1 MGPKKEPLPLDT
13 GDTDTVFAYPDTLIN
28 AANDGTW
35 VSPTKSVKRYHQPV
49 KRRQNTKSGAKRVRT
64 NGHGQGDDGPSLSM
78 VEGGAWEEMLVSVPW
93 DQDPEPSPSATATA
107 TDVIIGESQV
117 TAYAEAV
124 DTGAAGFCRVGK
136 DLFVCQGWDTH
147 RIQPTYLVIGEKFG
161 VACTCPRGTQNLL
174 CIHQEFFH
182 SYELENLLSLKPSTL
197 PQNPNAAIFFCQ
209 QVPNSPDYCTIFSVK
224 GTSASELRGRAIVT
238 HTGTLPSTGSW
249 KCSKDSGTCVHI
261 QAAYEILA
269 KILGDAVTYD
279 PQRIKQNRMSVSESQ
294 SGSVSHLPI
303 LPPLFISLKTDPVLY
318 ARPKPFRDPPS
329 SVLGIGTQASCPCLG
344 GRTFVNPQMPTVI
357 HTCRIFT
364 LYASHSAEIELQS
377 CPKCPRARRRFIG
390 PDLREQGLFNY
401 NNKLLISHELL
412 DEYTMA
418 YVTSETPFVAWVTV
432 VQHRYSLSGATFMDD
447 GTFRSVWFAYAELVA
462 LENDMTCSLCGPYP
476 ETVIWDGV
484 TLSFGKDHLTSAI
497 KSPIEESSE
506 SIVRGKVKA
515 HPKQQLLL
523 DVSLRSA
530 LRLALKVPDL
540 DEAKSSG
547 STKAVVEH
555 LDRVAF
561 IHKGIE
567 KECEVL
573 ASLFLDAYGAVAFSQ
588 RLSPPKG
595 YERFFLQIAAE
606 ESILQMINA
615 VALAGLQ
622 DFIANPLPEY
632 LTKIL
637 SIPGLY
643 RIMEGRDSLQD
654 FVPLFQ
660 WLANRAETVLRELS
674 VDTSPI
680 PTISGSS
687 TASEWSQIRHRPKY
701 PKIRGDGKKD
711 KSAPRGDRCGKYYT
725 QYGSDGLTGESEG
738 RNDVFSAMITRWPV
752 APKRVIYDF
761 ACALGPYCMLREPE
775 FFKNTFFAI
784 DHFHAAGHSKCS
796 PAAFLSEY
804 ANADPRLVAINSSA
818 GECGNSGLKKDS

>member
-1 MGPKKEPLPLDT
+1 M
-13 GDTDTVFAYPDTLIN
+13 
-28 AANDGTW
+28 
-35 VSPTKSVKRYHQPV
+35 
-49 KRRQNTKSGAKRVRT
+49 
-64 NGHGQGDDGPSLSM
+64 
-78 VEGGAWEEMLVSVPW
+78 
-93 DQDPEPSPSATATA
+93 
-107 TDVIIGESQV
+107 
-117 TAYAEAV
+117 
-124 DTGAAGFCRVGK
+124 
-136 DLFVCQGWDTH
+136 
-147 RIQPTYLVIGEKFG
+147 
-161 VACTCPRGTQNLL
+161 
-174 CIHQEFFH
+174 
-182 SYELENLLSLKPSTL
+182 
-197 PQNPNAAIFFCQ
+197 
-209 QVPNSPDYCTIFSVK
+209 
-224 GTSASELRGRAIVT
+224 
-238 HTGTLPSTGSW
+238 LPSTGSW

-279 PQRIKQNRMSVSESQ
+279 PQRIKQNRMSGTSIVSESQ
-294 SGSVSHLPI
+294 SGSVSHLPV
-303 LPPLFISLKTDPVLY
+303 LRPLFISLKTDPVLY
-318 ARPKPFRDPPS
+318 ARPKPFREPPS

-344 GRTFVNPQMPTVI
+344 GHTFVNPQMPTVI

-390 PDLREQGLFNY
+390 PDLREQGLLNY

-412 DEYTMA
+412 NEYTMA
-418 YVTSETPFVAWVTV
+418 YVASETPFVAWVTV
-432 VQHRYSLSGATFMDD
+432 MQH
-447 GTFRSVWFAYAELVA
+447 
-462 LENDMTCSLCGPYP
+462 
-476 ETVIWDGV
+476 
-484 TLSFGKDHLTSAI
+484 
-497 KSPIEESSE
+497 
-506 SIVRGKVKA
+506 
-515 HPKQQLLL
+515 
-523 DVSLRSA
+523 
-530 LRLALKVPDL
+530 
-540 DEAKSSG
+540 SG

-555 LDRVAF
+555 LDCVAF

-606 ESILQMINA
+606 ESILQLINA

-622 DFIANPLPEY
+622 NFIANPLPEY

-660 WLANRAETVLRELS
+660 WLANRVETVLWELS

-687 TASEWSQIRHRPKY
+687 TASEWSQIHHRPKY

-711 KSAPRGDRCGKYYT
+711 KLAPRRDRCGKYYT
-725 QYGSDGLTGESEG
+725 QYRSDGLTGESEG
-738 RNDVFSAMITRWPV
+738 QNDVFSTMITRWPV

-818 GECGNSGLKKDS
+818 GECGNSGLKKIRKSDGDDEVVVVLWTMPMLRNI